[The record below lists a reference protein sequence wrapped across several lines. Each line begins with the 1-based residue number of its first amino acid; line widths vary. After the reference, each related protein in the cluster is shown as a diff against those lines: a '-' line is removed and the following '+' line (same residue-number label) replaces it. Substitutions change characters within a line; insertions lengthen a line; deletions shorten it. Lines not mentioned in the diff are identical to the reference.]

1 MNRDSPKVIN
11 LFRSSRA
18 FQWKCMCHSKDM
30 VKEIETQEVSKRKRN
45 SFMIF
50 FSDVIIYGY
59 RSLWGGWHQSKVRRT
74 VLDRCPCRSIPGMQL
89 CCLQQGCNS
98 GRLCDR
104 TSLIYLFCVVR
115 IWQNWCHFD
124 SDGLN
129 RGTGEQ
135 DREQRD
141 EKTSQITLFQTRT
154 QSHVFTVFG
163 LNDIQWYFCGKL
175 LSHSRKR

>member
-1 MNRDSPKVIN
+1 MNRDSPKVTN

-30 VKEIETQEVSKRKRN
+30 VKEIETQEVSKGKR
-45 SFMIF
+45 SRVSWF

-74 VLDRCPCRSIPGMQL
+74 VLDRCPCRSIPGVQL

-104 TSLIYLFCVVR
+104 TSLINLPFLCCEGLTELMPLWLWWLEQR
-115 IWQNWCHFD
+115 HRRAGQGAEGRKDSSDHLLPD
-124 SDGLN
+124 SD
-129 RGTGEQ
+129 TVTCVYCVWI
-135 DREQRD
+135 
-141 EKTSQITLFQTRT
+141 KW
-154 QSHVFTVFG
+154 HPVVF
-163 LNDIQWYFCGKL
+163 LW
-175 LSHSRKR
+175 